1 MFKLHKNYIQLGLVN
16 ILLASLTGYALYTND
31 FALTVAGALMLGVSL
46 IPHLFKGIHKV
57 HVPPFFIYGVITFIF
72 ISVFLGQFG
81 GLYDRWH
88 WYDAFLH
95 FISAIAFGFI
105 GFLLLYIYYVH
116 NKLQLPRVLILLF
129 AFLFSMGIGGIWE
142 IIEYGLDHFLGTN
155 MQVGSLDDTMIDL
168 ILDAF
173 GGFIAVVLCSLYI
186 SRVHIPVVDAVVAA
200 VTDEVIDENETMAKD
215 TKNEPPV
222 ATTGT
227 AHIPN

>member
-16 ILLASLTGYALYTND
+16 ILLASLTGYALYTDN
-31 FALTVAGALMLGVSL
+31 FALTVAGALMLTVSL
-46 IPHLFKGIHKV
+46 SPHFFKGIHNV
-57 HVPPFFIYGVITFIF
+57 HIPPFFIYGVITFIF

-95 FISAIAFGFI
+95 FISAIAFGFV

-116 NKLQLPRVLILLF
+116 NKLKLPRVLILLF

-142 IIEYGLDHFLGTN
+142 IIEYGFDQFLGTN

-168 ILDAF
+168 ILDAL
-173 GGFIAVVLCSLYI
+173 GGFVAVILCSLYI
-186 SRVHIPVVDAVVAA
+186 SKIHIPVVDSVVEAVS
-200 VTDEVIDENETMAKD
+200 DEVIAENETMAKN
-215 TKNEPPV
+215 TQNEPLV
-222 ATTGT
+222 RATDTL
-227 AHIPN
+227 